1 MTNPIKVFNPANW
14 YYIVA
19 RSITQVYSTASGDY
33 VPVSDSTYQAWQ
45 AAGNSP
51 RTADTEADLGVQ
63 LAQYLLRPVNAN
75 VLSAWQNA
83 LANNVNQAIFKVLFN
98 HENRIRTLEGKS
110 TITVQQAIAG
120 FAALM

>member
-1 MTNPIKVFNPANW
+1 MIFNSNNW
-14 YYIVA
+14 YWIVA
-19 RSITQVYSTASGDY
+19 GSTTQVYSSSTGDY
-33 VPVSDSTYQAWQ
+33 ILVSNPTYQSWLST
-45 AAGNSP
+45 GNKPTNIDS
-51 RTADTEADLGVQ
+51 EANLGDVIAT
-63 LAQYLLRPVNAN
+63 LGAPKPVNAN
-75 VLSAWQNA
+75 VLAAWQNS